1 MYSNSER
8 NYFDYATDS
17 TTQMQKLVS
26 DCRDWKNQCTDLSSK
41 DIIKKYIEKIYN
53 ADKHTTTDDYSKGLE
68 YVMGLVRDILA
79 TVIEND
85 NKINNTTIEL
95 LFKEFQPINTDSF
108 KSDKLDEL
116 KKFCKN
122 VIDTKRIKRNHEI
135 ISKRYN
141 FKDLL
146 RKEFLIG
153 DRRDRHYHTPFIFSI
168 CRKLDTYNL
177 ELPEKINLMCE
188 ELAYLLDHEY
198 RYAYIVDRD
207 ESRNEDS
214 RWETLKDIVPGVMT
228 YILGTYSAEGIP
240 EDVFNKV
247 ISAAASKVTNSSF
260 FNANRIENSNVSYFN
275 AIMNSDDNEYFFSR
289 LAKVQRNGDINTKR
303 GLLNFIFS
311 IDNFFDLDKLYYYVI
326 YFYAIFTPTFERF
339 NLSLRKI
346 LNALVTDTIEKS
358 KTDSIESQ
366 LYKVETAF
374 KVTSNFLKNLKPTN
388 RYIEGEAEDF
398 KERYQKVCDDLENVC
413 KDINEKVFYFKSKK
427 KVEEESV
434 KKESVDVNDDTGLPL
449 TISDYEKKILS
460 SSEFMIS
467 RLNESVE
474 DKQNFIDII
483 TDKAIISHKEAT
495 DFLSKAIDECPEYF
509 NLKKLKSYLQ
519 ESYNVISEDQSIE
532 TTSDRYIAMGEIS
545 NIISKID
552 KYYRNTKTSSD
563 IIDESFDFADYD
575 MSNINNTVKQILE
588 TNISNYIISE
598 TVHNV
603 VKIPVH
609 EMKISSYGRLVLD
622 KFRQGYDYL
631 NDKQKA
637 VFDTLDRL
645 ADRFSHFDDKEARAE
660 ARMQVIKGQ
669 MLPPL
674 SKCLKTILFAGLI
687 AIINP
692 WLGLLAIIVKYVTS
706 KNATKEERQAV
717 CDELEVEI
725 QMIDRKIQDA
735 VDEKDYKLERKLRL
749 LKKKML
755 VQYSKISFDNMV
767 KWDNSLYMK
776 SQTDETG
783 QKIGLKED

>member
-26 DCRDWKNQCTDLSSK
+26 DCRDWKNQCTDLTSK
-41 DIIKKYIEKIYN
+41 QIIRKYVEKIYN
-53 ADKHTTTDDYSKGLE
+53 ADKNNTTSDYGSLE

-79 TVIEND
+79 ITIEED
-85 NKINNTTIEL
+85 NKINNTAIEL
-95 LFKEFQPINTDSF
+95 IFKEFQHSNSDAF
-108 KSDKLDEL
+108 KSDKVDEL
-116 KKFCKN
+116 KRFCKN

-141 FKDLL
+141 LKDLL
-146 RKEFLIG
+146 RKEFMIG
-153 DRRDRHYHTPFIFSI
+153 DPRERYYHTPFIFSV

-198 RYAYIVDRD
+198 RYAYITDRRD
-207 ESRNEDS
+207 SEDANRYNS
-214 RWETLKDIVPGVMT
+214 LKDIVPGVMT

-240 EDVFNKV
+240 SDTFDKV
-247 ISAAASKVTNSSF
+247 ISAAAAKINNSSF
-260 FNANRIENSNVSYFN
+260 FTANRIDRVNADYFN
-275 AIMNSDDNEYFFSR
+275 SIMDPSNNESFFAR
-289 LAKVQRNGDINTKR
+289 LARAQRTGEINTKQ

-311 IDNFFDLDKLYYYVI
+311 MNDLSDLYKLYYYVI
-326 YFYAIFTPTFERF
+326 YFYAISTSTFVNF
-339 NLSLRKI
+339 NISLRKT
-346 LNALVTDTIEKS
+346 LNALIKDHIEKNNS
-358 KTDSIESQ
+358 GKPISAQ
-366 LYKVETAF
+366 LYSLEEAFET
-374 KVTSNFLKNLKPTN
+374 TINFLKNLKPSN
-388 RYIEGEAEDF
+388 KYMEGEATDF
-398 KERYQKVCDDLENVC
+398 KTRYQNVCDDLSKVC
-413 KDINEKVFYFKSKK
+413 EDINEKIFYFKAKQKAQEDMS
-427 KVEEESV
+427 
-434 KKESVDVNDDTGLPL
+434 KKESVDVTDDTGLPL
-449 TISDYEKKILS
+449 TLSNYEKKILA
-460 SSEFMIS
+460 SSEYMIS

-474 DKQNFIDII
+474 DKQDFIDII

-495 DFLSKAIDECPEYF
+495 DFLSKAIDECPDYF
-509 NLKKLKSYLQ
+509 NLTKLKSALQ
-519 ESYNVISEDQSIE
+519 ETYKSISEDQSIE
-532 TTSDRYIAMGEIS
+532 STYDRYIAMGEM
-545 NIISKID
+545 SKII
-552 KYYRNTKTSSD
+552 TKINQYNINKPIHDT
-563 IIDESFDFADYD
+563 IVDESYFANYD
-575 MSNINNTVKQILE
+575 MDNLNITVTQILD
-588 TNISNYIISE
+588 TNISNYIIAE
-598 TVHNV
+598 TVHDV
-603 VKIPVH
+603 VGIPVH
-609 EMKISSYGRLVLD
+609 EMKISSYARMVLD

-674 SKCLKTILFAGLI
+674 SKCLKTILLAGLI

-776 SQTDETG
+776 SQTDEAG